1 VVRLHGVPV
10 YIVSDRDPWF
20 TSRLWPSIQRALGTI
35 LNLRMTFDPQT
46 DGQSEKTIQILE
58 DLLRLVF

>member
-1 VVRLHGVPV
+1 VVRLHGGP
-10 YIVSDRDPWF
+10 ISRVSDRDPWF

-35 LNLRMTFDPQT
+35 LNLRTTFHPQT

>member
-1 VVRLHGVPV
+1 MVRLHGVPIS
-10 YIVSDRDPWF
+10 IVSDRDPWF

-35 LNLRMTFDPQT
+35 FNLRTTFHPQN

>member
-1 VVRLHGVPV
+1 MVRLHGVPIS
-10 YIVSDRDPWF
+10 IVSNRDPWF

-35 LNLRMTFDPQT
+35 LNLRTTFHPQT